1 MDIEFSQV
9 RNQPVRLHRH
19 SLEIG
24 GDRFQLND
32 MLNFGDALGRVSVR
46 SIVEAVEQLTR
57 ITHGECQPQLA
68 FFIFTATGNPR
79 ALDLYF
85 PMTQMYTERER
96 DDFYQFVESLAQHP
110 NFDVQLIRERRTQ
123 IPAQAFSGIR
133 YLVAGQ
139 VAEVFFQRRDLAE
152 RFLATPRHFQ
162 LYATARAFAQ
172 DGGVAGGDYNPS
184 RESIQ
189 LVVARLFEG
198 FFGPTAGVCPFLHE
212 FGHMLNHFEAG
223 TGTMGRPQGL
233 LPGLSPADGALFRPR
248 ARELFITGKR
258 LEMERY
264 LARYQGISGSTDALP
279 IGHPYV
285 FQNDGEFIAGYLEMF
300 FRNPDYFAGQNQD
313 LYMSLVELF
322 GCDPRPAWPQ
332 DFPFYVDQNR
342 NFYLSGQRPWTPHL
356 SVPDD

>member
-1 MDIEFSQV
+1 MEIEFSQV

-19 SLEIG
+19 ALEIG
-24 GDRFQLND
+24 GYRLQLND
-32 MLNFGDALGRVSVR
+32 ILMLGDALGRLSVQ
-46 SIVEAVEQLTR
+46 SIAEAAEQYTK
-57 ITHGECQPQLA
+57 ITHEEFRAQLA
-68 FFIFTATGNPR
+68 FLVFTATTNLR

-85 PMTQMYTERER
+85 PMTQTYTERER
-96 DDFYQFVESLAQHP
+96 EDFYRFVESLVQHP

-123 IPAQAFSGIR
+123 LPAQKFSGIR

-139 VAEVFFQRRDLAE
+139 IAEVFFHRPDLCE
-152 RFLATPRHFQ
+152 RFFATPRHFQ
-162 LYATARAFAQ
+162 LYATARAFAK
-172 DGGVAGGDYNPS
+172 DGGVAGGDYNPA

-189 LVVARLFEG
+189 LVVTRLFEG
-198 FFGPTAGVCPFLHE
+198 FFGPTAGVSPFLHE
-212 FGHMLNHFEAG
+212 FGHMLDHFEAG
-223 TGTMGRPQGL
+223 TGAMGRPQGL
-233 LPGLSPADGALFRPR
+233 LPGLSPTDGALFRPR
-248 ARELFITGKR
+248 ARELFIAGKR

-264 LARYQGISGSTDALP
+264 LARYHGTARPTDPLP

-300 FRNPDYFAGQNQD
+300 FRNPNYFAAQNQD
-313 LYMSLVELF
+313 LYIAFVELF